1 MPETHHRA
9 CHLCEAI
16 CGVVIEHDGGKVTSI
31 KGDRDDPFSR
41 GHICP
46 KAAALGDIHH
56 DPDRLKRPL
65 RRRGKDF
72 EEIDWDTA
80 LDEAAAMIAGV
91 QRKHGRDAVGTYTGN
106 PVAHNYASALYAMG
120 VMPEVLRTK
129 QRFSSQSIDNLPRM
143 FVSYQVFGSQ
153 VAIPVPDL
161 DRTSF
166 FLVVG
171 ANPLVSNGSV
181 MTAPDIGKRLAAI
194 QSRGGN
200 IVVIDPRR
208 SETAK
213 IADEHHFIVPGSD
226 ALFLLS
232 FLHVLFAENL
242 DRIGRHADVVLGLD
256 DLRDLAARF
265 PPSRVETATGIAA
278 TEVQRLARAFAAA
291 PSAICYGRIGVS
303 IQEFGALAT
312 WLIDC
317 INIVTGNLDRAGGVM
332 FTTPAV
338 DVAALADMGKQH
350 GTFDRWRSRVRGLP
364 EFNGELPVAVMAEE
378 IDTPG
383 EGQIRALITSA
394 GNPVLSAPNGPRL
407 ERGLAGLEAM
417 ISIDIY
423 LNETTRHAHYIL
435 PPTFALEHEHY
446 DVVLH
451 AVAVRNTAKWSAP
464 LFSPA
469 ADQRHDWQI
478 YLGLLSRL
486 DDGALGKAKGAL
498 MQLAGTTFS
507 PERMID
513 LLIRMGPYGDKLLP
527 WKTGLTLAKVKAAVH
542 GLDLGPLQ
550 EGRLAD
556 FLFHDDRRVH
566 LAPRRLVADVDR
578 LETRFAE
585 QANAALPLSL
595 IGRRELRSN
604 NSWMHNSA
612 RLVKGRV
619 RCTLLMHPRDAA
631 ARGLV
636 DGARVTLRSR
646 VGEIVA
652 PLEISDEVMP
662 GVVSLPHGYGHDR
675 EGARL
680 SVASERPGVSAND
693 VTDDAFVDRLCGN
706 AAVNGVR
713 VEVSPCSRTEPASP
727 SS

>member
-16 CGVVIEHDGGKVTSI
+16 CGVVIEHEGGRVVGI
-31 KGDRDDPFSR
+31 RGDRDDPFSR

-65 RRRGKDF
+65 RRRGRDF
-72 EEIDWDTA
+72 EEVDWDTA
-80 LDEAAAMIAGV
+80 LDESAAMIAAV
-91 QRKHGRDAVGTYTGN
+91 QKKHGRNAVGTYTGN

-143 FVSYQVFGSQ
+143 FVSYLVFGSQ
-153 VAIPVPDL
+153 VALPIPDL

-181 MTAPDIGKRLAAI
+181 MTAPDVSKRLAAI
-194 QSRGGN
+194 KQRGGK
-200 IVVIDPRR
+200 IVVVDPRR

-226 ALFLLS
+226 ALFLLA

-242 DRIGRHADVVLGLD
+242 AAVGKHADLVIGLD
-256 DLRDLAARF
+256 DLRTLVARF
-265 PPSRVETATGIAA
+265 SPEKVEGATGLPAA
-278 TEVQRLARAFAAA
+278 EVRRLARAFAQA
-291 PSAICYGRIGVS
+291 PSAVCYGRIGVS

-317 INIVTGNLDRAGGVM
+317 INIVTGNLDRIGGVM
-332 FTTPAV
+332 FTTPAI
-338 DVAALADMGKQH
+338 DIAALASLGQQH

-364 EFNGELPVAVMAEE
+364 EFNGELPVSVMAEE

-383 EGQIRALITSA
+383 DGQIRALITSA
-394 GNPVLSAPNGPRL
+394 GNPVLSAPNGKRL
-407 ERGLAGLEAM
+407 ERGLEGLEAM
-417 ISIDIY
+417 VSIDIY
-423 LNETTRHAHYIL
+423 LNETTRHAHYVL

-451 AVAVRNTAKWSAP
+451 AVAIRNTAKWSPA
-464 LFSPA
+464 LFSPTPE
-469 ADQRHDWQI
+469 QRHDWQI

-498 MQLAGTTFS
+498 MQLAGTSFN
-507 PERMID
+507 PERMVD
-513 LLIRMGPYGDKLLP
+513 VLLRLGPYGDKMLP
-527 WKTGLTLAKVKAAVH
+527 WKEGLTLKKVKDSVH
-542 GLDLGPLQ
+542 GVDLGPLQ
-550 EGRLAD
+550 EGRLPA
-556 FLFHDDRRVH
+556 FLFHDDHRVH
-566 LAPRRLVADVDR
+566 LAPSRLVADVAR
-578 LETRFAE
+578 LEKRFAE
-585 QANAALPLSL
+585 RADAALPLSL

-604 NSWMHNSA
+604 NSWMH
-612 RLVKGRV
+612 
-619 RCTLLMHPRDAA
+619 
-631 ARGLV
+631 
-636 DGARVTLRSR
+636 
-646 VGEIVA
+646 
-652 PLEISDEVMP
+652 
-662 GVVSLPHGYGHDR
+662 
-675 EGARL
+675 
-680 SVASERPGVSAND
+680 
-693 VTDDAFVDRLCGN
+693 
-706 AAVNGVR
+706 
-713 VEVSPCSRTEPASP
+713 
-727 SS
+727 

>member
-1 MPETHHRA
+1 MPQTHHRA

-16 CGVVIEHDGGKVTSI
+16 CGIVIEHDEGRVVGVR
-31 KGDRDDPFSR
+31 GDRDDPFSR

-80 LDEAAAMIAGV
+80 LDEAATMIAAV
-91 QRKHGRDAVGTYTGN
+91 QRKHGRDAVGTYAGN

-120 VMPEVLRTK
+120 VLPQVLRTK
-129 QRFSSQSIDNLPRM
+129 NRFSSQSVDNLPRM
-143 FVSYQVFGSQ
+143 FVSYLVFGSQ
-153 VAIPVPDL
+153 VALPIPDL

-171 ANPLVSNGSV
+171 ANPIVSNGSV
-181 MTAPDIGKRLAAI
+181 MTAPDVGRRLAAI
-194 QSRGGN
+194 RARGGK

-208 SETAK
+208 SETAAV
-213 IADEHHFIVPGSD
+213 ADEHHFIVPGSD
-226 ALFLLS
+226 ALFLLA
-232 FLHVLFAENL
+232 FLHVLFDEGLAAV
-242 DRIGRHADVVLGLD
+242 GRHADLVLGLD
-256 DLRDLAARF
+256 EVRAVARRF
-265 PPSRVETATGIAA
+265 PPERVAASTGIAA
-278 TEVQRLARAFAAA
+278 DEVRRLARAFAQAPAA
-291 PSAICYGRIGVS
+291 VCYGRIGVS

-317 INIVTGNLDRAGGVM
+317 INVVTGNLDRVGGAM
-332 FTTPAV
+332 FTTPAI
-338 DVAALADMGKQH
+338 DVAAVAELGKQH
-350 GTFDRWRSRVRGLP
+350 GSFDRFRSRVRGLP
-364 EFNGELPVAVMAEE
+364 EFNGELPVAALAEE

-417 ISIDIY
+417 ISVDIY
-423 LNETTRHAHYIL
+423 LNETTRHAHYVL

-451 AVAVRNTAKWSAP
+451 AVAIRNTAKWSP
-464 LFSPA
+464 TLFPPT

-478 YLGLLSRL
+478 YLGLVSRL
-486 DDGALGKAKGAL
+486 DEGALGKATGAL
-498 MQLAGTTFS
+498 MQLAGETFH
-507 PERMID
+507 PERVID
-513 LLIRMGPYGDKLLP
+513 LLLRLGPYGDKLLP
-527 WKTGLTLAKVKAAVH
+527 FRQGLTLQKVKDAAH

-550 EGRLAD
+550 AGRLPAL
-556 FLFHDDRRVH
+556 LFHDDHRVH
-566 LAPRRLVADVDR
+566 LAPRPLVDDVAR
-578 LETRFAE
+578 LEARFAE
-585 QANAALPLSL
+585 QASGAFPLSL

-604 NSWMHNSA
+604 NSWMHNST
-612 RLVKGRV
+612 RLVKGRA
-619 RCTLLMHPRDAA
+619 RCTLLMHPTDAA
-631 ARGLV
+631 ARGLL
-636 DGARVTLRSR
+636 DGTPVTLRSR
-646 VGEIVA
+646 VGEVIA
-652 PLEISDEVMP
+652 PLEISDDVMP

-675 EGARL
+675 VGARL

-693 VTDDAFVDRLCGN
+693 VTDDAFVDALCGN

-713 VEVSPCSRTEPASP
+713 VEVCRAPCFS
-727 SS
+727 